1 MCWFVV
7 TSVCAESEWGET
19 VAQLSKAQERA
30 RQLEEEAKQLQ
41 DKLNAQQQQHRE
53 QQQQLEQRVR
63 EAEANAQAAQAQI
76 SDGKANGVHDKA
88 PKEEQDVRVAV
99 FVSCSCVCLQGK
111 GAAPETADQSPA
123 DLQQAIQVGIR
134 VLCVSV
140 NAACSLGTCVQYMQT
155 AHDQAVREKE
165 QQFEQ
170 RLAEQQRAFDE
181 KLRQTTE
188 EQQKQQ
194 QQREQERQIER
205 EREKARE
212 REREAHSQQLQ
223 QLQQQQQHQQRPTA
237 DHAFATPIEDAMA
250 GLDDALLMAK
260 RVAASKAEQR
270 AHDERES
277 RERLQQALV
286 PSFTRGFFSPLFVCS
301 NNCLR

>member
-1 MCWFVV
+1 M
-7 TSVCAESEWGET
+7 
-19 VAQLSKAQERA
+19 LILLR
-30 RQLEEEAKQLQ
+30 
-41 DKLNAQQQQHRE
+41 
-53 QQQQLEQRVR
+53 
-63 EAEANAQAAQAQI
+63 
-76 SDGKANGVHDKA
+76 
-88 PKEEQDVRVAV
+88 
-99 FVSCSCVCLQGK
+99 
-111 GAAPETADQSPA
+111 GAA
-123 DLQQAIQVGIR
+123 
-134 VLCVSV
+134 
-140 NAACSLGTCVQYMQT
+140 QYMQT

-170 RLAEQQRAFDE
+170 RLAEQQRVFDE
-181 KLRQTTE
+181 KLRQTAE

-223 QLQQQQQHQQRPTA
+223 QLQQQQQQQRPAA
-237 DHAFATPIEDAMA
+237 DHAFATPIDDAMA

-286 PSFTRGFFSPLFVCS
+286 PSFTRGFYHPCLFAATTVCAEGHGQ
-301 NNCLR
+301 RRHIR